1 MGADKALLQVDDL
14 ECVRDGR
21 VLFSQLQLRLDP
33 GQVVSLEGA
42 NGAGKSTLLRC
53 IAGLYPDYSGEISS
67 APLLYCGHKPGMCG
81 QLSTI
86 ENLRFLSHIDA
97 PGATPSDV
105 GLNRAEVNSLTEA
118 LESVGLAGY
127 ESVRCASLSAG
138 QLRRVGLARLLVS
151 RAPLWLLD
159 EPLTALDK
167 PGSRLLGRVLAQ
179 HVERGGSAVCATHQT
194 LPFDNCITLDLA
206 SVATVAAPDDASGLS
221 LGP

>member
-1 MGADKALLQVDDL
+1 MGSDKALLQVDDL

-21 VLFSQLQLRLDP
+21 VLFRQLQLRLDP

-53 IAGLYPDYSGEISS
+53 IAGLYPDYSGEITS

-81 QLSTI
+81 QLSTL
-86 ENLRFLSHIDA
+86 ENLEFLSRIDA
-97 PGATPSDV
+97 RGAAHSNV
-105 GLNRAEVNSLTEA
+105 GLDKADESSLIEA
-118 LESVGLAGY
+118 LETVGLEGY

-151 RAPLWLLD
+151 RAPVWLLD

-167 PGSRLLGRVLAQ
+167 SGARLLGRVLSH
-179 HVERGGSAVCATHQT
+179 HVERGGSAVCATHQA

-206 SVATVAAPDDASGLS
+206 SVAAADTSAEAGGPG